1 MPRYPEG
8 GCLQDLDFLNPNITN
23 MAKKKTNKIP
33 SIAKLLKDEGKDNR
47 KRLLEYLD
55 GLGETTITADGLDA
69 AIIGVTEGCDIKVV
83 YDHHK
88 CIEIFQRLQEM
99 SEEEARE
106 WMSYNVTGAYVGEST
121 PIFIH
126 LI

>member
-1 MPRYPEG
+1 
-8 GCLQDLDFLNPNITN
+8 
-23 MAKKKTNKIP
+23 MAKKKP
-33 SIAKLLKDEGKDNR
+33 SIAGLLKAEGKDNR

-55 GLGETTITADGLDA
+55 GIGEETITADNLDA

-83 YDHHK
+83 YDHAK
-88 CIEIFQRLQEM
+88 CVEIFEKIDGMTQ
-99 SEEEARE
+99 EEALE
-106 WMSYNVTGAYVGEST
+106 WMSYNVTGAYVGEKT